1 MYAEI
6 CFMVYLVRSS
16 HINYNNG
23 TLQRGLCEVDGA
35 LGDLQSFHVAAEK
48 LGFCHGPHKGIF
60 CNENSRRPW

>member
-23 TLQRGLCEVDGA
+23 TLQRGLCKVYGA
-35 LGDLQSFHVAAEK
+35 LGVFNLLMLGEKIKILCAPYPSF
-48 LGFCHGPHKGIF
+48 GDGIF
-60 CNENSRRPW
+60 